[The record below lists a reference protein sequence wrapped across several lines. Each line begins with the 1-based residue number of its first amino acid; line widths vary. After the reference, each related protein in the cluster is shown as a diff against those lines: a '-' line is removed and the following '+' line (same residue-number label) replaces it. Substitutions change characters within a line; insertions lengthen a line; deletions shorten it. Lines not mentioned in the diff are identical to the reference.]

1 MSDAFWTG
9 LWSNLPAIITALVG
23 AVVTAIMTWRNGV
36 HLKKQDG
43 AIAEAA
49 VKAKEAHA
57 AAAQVNSTLT
67 AKVGELKNHI
77 DTIGMTKEQAELMIV
92 GAERRNMVRGMEI
105 ERTRNTGPMPLGK

>member
-1 MSDAFWTG
+1 MSDAGWAAFWA
-9 LWSNLPAIITALVG
+9 NLPAIIAAIG
-23 AVVTAIMTWRNGV
+23 AVVTGLLSWLNGR
-36 HLKKQDG
+36 HLKRQDG

-57 AAAQVNSTLT
+57 AAA
-67 AKVGELKNHI
+67 KVSGVLDTKVSELKDHI
-77 DTIGMTKEQAELMIV
+77 QTIGMTKEHAELMIV